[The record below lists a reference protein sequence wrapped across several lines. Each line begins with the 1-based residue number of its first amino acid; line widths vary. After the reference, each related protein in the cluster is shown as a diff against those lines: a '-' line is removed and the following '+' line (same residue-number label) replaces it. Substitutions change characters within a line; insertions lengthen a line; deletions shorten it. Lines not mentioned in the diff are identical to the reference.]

1 MVVGMFRGLQ
11 VSLYPECWITGK
23 LSFAKPTSPSGDILP
38 GLIPQVYFNS
48 KGLSTQP
55 ITKLDFYII
64 VVKLFLRHN
73 QFLTSNPRKG
83 ERSVKQSYRISE
95 ERKEKN
101 KKKEYQWKDMTQKL
115 DLEKK
120 KS

>member
-1 MVVGMFRGLQ
+1 
-11 VSLYPECWITGK
+11 
-23 LSFAKPTSPSGDILP
+23 
-38 GLIPQVYFNS
+38 
-48 KGLSTQP
+48 
-55 ITKLDFYII
+55 LDFYII

-115 DLEKK
+115 DL
-120 KS
+120 